1 MAERASPA
9 GPPIG
14 TTMGTG
20 NPIRHRVRRW
30 LPVLGILVVALNLR
44 AALAGYPPLLPTVRH
59 ELHLTA
65 GEAGV
70 VQAGAVL
77 AMAAGSFAGARIAAV
92 VGSERAL
99 GAAVGLVGLGCL
111 LRGIPVAAA
120 LVGGTVL
127 LGLGIGTAGVFLA
140 GVARARFARH
150 AGALT
155 GGYVVAMMLGSMVAS
170 AVAVPVATLLGG
182 WSLSLAVWAVPALL
196 ATAVWAATRPAPEP
210 AAPEPRAAVR
220 PAPEPLAAAREVGQP
235 EPSPAEPAGEA
246 GEPARPRRGTTRW
259 TRLARLGA
267 CYQSGTSLIVYGWL
281 TWLAPYY
288 QSLGWA
294 PGSAGLLLA
303 VWSVAQVPAALIV
316 PALAERRRRW
326 RFWASLALGC
336 AVAGTVGVLLV
347 PLPPVLGPWLWVVL
361 IGFGSGAGFP
371 LGLAVIA
378 WRTPDGAASAATSGL
393 AMGVGYTVAGLGPL
407 VMGLLIDA
415 TGGYPPAIGVLLAG
429 AAAQGW
435 AVSRI
440 GDRCRTGDRRWV
452 NRRWV
457 GNRS

>member
-1 MAERASPA
+1 MAERASPT
-9 GPPIG
+9 G
-14 TTMGTG
+14 TPTGTD
-20 NPIRHRVRRW
+20 NPTRYRARRW
-30 LPVLGILVVALNLR
+30 LPMLGILVVALNLR
-44 AALAGYPPLLPTVRH
+44 AALAGYPPLLATVRD
-59 ELHLTA
+59 ELRLTA
-65 GEAGV
+65 GEAGL

-120 LVGGTVL
+120 LVGGTAL

-155 GGYVVAMMLGSMVAS
+155 GGYVVAMMIGSTVAS
-170 AVAVPVATLLGG
+170 AVAVPVASLLGG

-196 ATAVWAATRPAPEP
+196 ATAVWAATRPSPEP
-210 AAPEPRAAVR
+210 SAAES
-220 PAPEPLAAAREVGQP
+220 PAPEPPAPA
-235 EPSPAEPAGEA
+235 PSPAEPAA
-246 GEPARPRRGTTRW
+246 EPGGLVRPKRGTTRW

-378 WRTPDGAASAATSGL
+378 WRTPDGAASAAISGL

-415 TGGYPPAIGVLLAG
+415 TGGYPPAIWVLLVG

-435 AVSRI
+435 AISRI
-440 GDRCRTGDRRWV
+440 GDRCRTGDR
-452 NRRWV
+452 
-457 GNRS
+457 S